1 MCFYVNIVYMKRRIR
16 PLLIILILLI
26 LGAGAYILF
35 FQGKPISEKA
45 NYVPYKSFAAAID
58 SSEIES
64 ATLET
69 GKITFVMEGNT
80 YVTENPD
87 SETLTERL
95 LASGASVT
103 DNTGFSVNA
112 VLDIVFDVVFF
123 GAVAL
128 GIYKLIQYSNRTF
141 KVVRSTGVKF
151 DDIAGMDN
159 LKKDMSFLVDVLKSP
174 KKYEGKM
181 RPVKGVILEGPPGN
195 GKTFFAKALASEADV
210 NFIATKGADF
220 QSALMSMSA
229 RKLKMLFNK
238 ARRHRPCIVFI
249 DEFDSIGERRNYAG
263 TGIDKENNRLI
274 TTMLNE
280 MDGFMPFGGLLVI
293 AATNSYASLDPA
305 LIRPG
310 RFDLKYTIGNPDP
323 KTRSE
328 LVTMYTKGK
337 TLSPELSTETLVAAF
352 DGQSCAAIETVLN
365 EAQAICQ
372 MNGKTEISIE
382 TMNEAA
388 RKTGIKLNIKSRK

>member
-1 MCFYVNIVYMKRRIR
+1 MKRRIR
-16 PLLIILILLI
+16 ALPIILILLI
-26 LGAGAYILF
+26 LGAGAYLLF
-35 FQGKPISEKA
+35 FQNRPLSEKA
-45 NYVPYKSFAAAID
+45 NYVPYKSFSAAVD

-69 GKITFVMEGNT
+69 DRISFVMQGRT

-87 SETLTERL
+87 SDTLAERL
-95 LASGASVT
+95 LSSGASVT
-103 DNTGFSVNA
+103 DNRNFSLNA
-112 VLDIVFDVVFF
+112 VLDILFDVIFF
-123 GAVAL
+123 GAVAF
-128 GIYKLIQYSNRTF
+128 GIYTLIQYSNRTF
-141 KVVRSTGVKF
+141 KVVRSTGVRFFF
-151 DDIAGMDN
+151 DFCDLLFLSD
-159 LKKDMSFLVDVLKSP
+159 LFFLVDVLKNP

-280 MDGFMPFGGLLVI
+280 MDGFVPFGGLLVI

-310 RFDLKYTIGNPDP
+310 RFDLKYTISNPDP
-323 KTRSE
+323 RTRAE
-328 LVTMYTKGK
+328 LVKMYTKGK
-337 TLSPELSTETLVAAF
+337 TLSAELSAEALVAAF
-352 DGQSCAAIETVLN
+352 DGASCAAIEAILN

-372 MNGKTEISIE
+372 MNGKAEIDTETLSD
-382 TMNEAA
+382 AA
-388 RKTGIKLNIKSRK
+388 RKTGVKLNIKTRK

>member
-1 MCFYVNIVYMKRRIR
+1 MKRRIR
-16 PLLIILILLI
+16 PLVIILLILI

-35 FQGKPISEKA
+35 LQNRSLSSRSD
-45 NYVPYKSFAAAID
+45 YVPYKSFSAAID
-58 SSEIES
+58 SKEVEK
-64 ATLET
+64 ATLE
-69 GKITFVMEGNT
+69 GDRISFVMEGKA
-80 YVTENPD
+80 YVTENPHSD
-87 SETLTERL
+87 TLTERL
-95 LASGASVT
+95 LSSGAAVD
-103 DNTGFSVNA
+103 DNSDFSVSS
-112 VLDIVFDVVFF
+112 VLDILFDVIFF
-123 GAVAL
+123 GAVAFGL
-128 GIYKLIQYSNRTF
+128 YKLLQYSNRTF
-141 KVVRSTGVKF
+141 KVVRSTGVRF

-159 LKKDMSFLVDVLKSP
+159 IKKDMAFLVDVLKNP
-174 KKYEGKM
+174 KKYEGRI

-195 GKTFFAKALASEADV
+195 GKTLFAKALANETDV

-280 MDGFMPFGGLLVI
+280 MDGFVPYSGLLVI

-310 RFDLKYTIGNPDP
+310 RFDLKYTIGNPDQ
-323 KTRSE
+323 KTRARLVEIYSKSKSLSAE
-328 LVTMYTKGK
+328 LTMDF
-337 TLSPELSTETLVAAF
+337 LVGAF
-352 DGQSCAAIETVLN
+352 EGQSCAAIEAVLN
-365 EAQAICQ
+365 EAQSICQ
-372 MNGKTEISIE
+372 MENSGEITTEILV
-382 TMNEAA
+382 AA
-388 RKTGIKLNIKSRK
+388 SQKTGTKLNIRNRK

>member
-1 MCFYVNIVYMKRRIR
+1 MESRKTLAALLLAAAALQPSPAVRGDSACGGNAADTSPVRVLVAPTSRRVPFYVEHNGSVISCDDVCKER
-16 PLLIILILLI
+16 PH
-26 LGAGAYILF
+26 G
-35 FQGKPISEKA
+35 
-45 NYVPYKSFAAAID
+45 V
-58 SSEIES
+58 
-64 ATLET
+64 
-69 GKITFVMEGNT
+69 
-80 YVTENPD
+80 
-87 SETLTERL
+87 R
-95 LASGASVT
+95 
-103 DNTGFSVNA
+103 
-112 VLDIVFDVVFF
+112 F
-123 GAVAL
+123 G
-128 GIYKLIQYSNRTF
+128 
-141 KVVRSTGVKF
+141 
-151 DDIAGMDN
+151 DIAGMDN
-159 LKKDMSFLVDVLKSP
+159 LKKDLFFLVDVLKNP
-174 KKYEGKM
+174 KKYEGRM

-195 GKTFFAKALASEADV
+195 GKTYFAKALASEADV

-280 MDGFMPFGGLLVI
+280 MDGFMPFGGMLVI

-323 KTRSE
+323 KTRAE
-328 LVTMYTKGK
+328 LVAMYTKGK
-337 TLSPELSTETLVAAF
+337 TLSAELSTEALVSAF
-352 DGQSCAAIETVLN
+352 DGASCAAIEAVLN

-372 MNGKTEISIE
+372 MTGKTEINAEILSD
-382 TMNEAA
+382 ASH
-388 RKTGIKLNIKSRK
+388 KTGVKLNIKTRK

>member
-1 MCFYVNIVYMKRRIR
+1 M
-16 PLLIILILLI
+16 PIILILLI
-26 LGAGAYILF
+26 LAAGAYIIF
-35 FQGKPISEKA
+35 FQGRPVSENA
-45 NYVPYKSFAAAID
+45 NYVPYKSFSAAID
-58 SSEIES
+58 SSEVQS
-64 ATLET
+64 ATLEA

-87 SETLTERL
+87 SGTLTERL

-103 DNTGFSVNA
+103 DKTDFSLNSA
-112 VLDIVFDVVFF
+112 MDILFDVIFF
-123 GAVAL
+123 GAVAF

-141 KVVRSTGVKF
+141 KVVRTTGVRF
-151 DDIAGMDN
+151 ENIAGMDS
-159 LKKDMSFLVDVLKSP
+159 LKKDMTFLVDVLKNP
-174 KKYEGKM
+174 KKYDGKM

-280 MDGFMPFGGLLVI
+280 MDGFVPFGGLLVI

-323 KTRSE
+323 KTRTE
-328 LVTMYTKGK
+328 LIQMYSKGK
-337 TLSPELSTETLVAAF
+337 TLSGELSTEVLVAAF
-352 DGQSCAAIETVLN
+352 DGASCAAIEAILN

-372 MNGKTEISIE
+372 MNGKTGINAE
-382 TMNEAA
+382 TLTEAA
-388 RKTGIKLNIKSRK
+388 RKTGIKLNIKTRK

>member
-1 MCFYVNIVYMKRRIR
+1 M
-16 PLLIILILLI
+16 PIILILLI
-26 LGAGAYILF
+26 LAAGAYIIF
-35 FQGKPISEKA
+35 FQGRPVSENE
-45 NYVPYKSFAAAID
+45 NYVPYKSFSAAID
-58 SSEIES
+58 SSEVQS
-64 ATLET
+64 ATLEA

-87 SETLTERL
+87 SGTLTERL

-103 DNTGFSVNA
+103 DKTDFSLNSA
-112 VLDIVFDVVFF
+112 MDILFDVIFF
-123 GAVAL
+123 GAVAF

-141 KVVRSTGVKF
+141 KVVRTTGVRF
-151 DDIAGMDN
+151 ENIAGMDS
-159 LKKDMSFLVDVLKSP
+159 LKKDMAFLVDVLKNP
-174 KKYEGKM
+174 KKYDGKM

-280 MDGFMPFGGLLVI
+280 MDGFLPFGGLLVI

-323 KTRSE
+323 KTRTE
-328 LVTMYTKGK
+328 LIQMYSKGK
-337 TLSPELSTETLVAAF
+337 TLSGELSTEVLVAAF
-352 DGQSCAAIETVLN
+352 DGASCAAIEAILN

-372 MNGKTEISIE
+372 MNGKTGINAE
-382 TMNEAA
+382 TLTEAA
-388 RKTGIKLNIKSRK
+388 RKTGIKLNIKTRK

>member
-1 MCFYVNIVYMKRRIR
+1 MKKHIR
-16 PLLIILILLI
+16 PLVIILLVLI
-26 LGAGAYILF
+26 LGAASYFLF
-35 FQGKPISEKA
+35 FRDRPLSAKQ
-45 NYVPYKSFAAAID
+45 NYVDYRSFSAAID
-58 SSEIES
+58 SSEVES
-64 ATLET
+64 AAIET
-69 GKITFVMEGNT
+69 DRITFTMEGAT
-80 YVTENPD
+80 YVTENPH

-95 LASGASVT
+95 LSSGASVT
-103 DNTGFSVNA
+103 DNSDISATY
-112 VLDIVFDVVFF
+112 VLDILFDVIFF
-123 GAVAL
+123 GAIAF
-128 GIYKLIQYSNRTF
+128 GIFKLLQYSNRTF
-141 KVVRSTGVKF
+141 KVVHSTGVSF
-151 DDIAGMDN
+151 EDIAGMDN
-159 LKKDMSFLVDVLKSP
+159 LKKDMAFLVDVLKNP
-174 KKYEGKM
+174 KKFEGRI

-195 GKTFFAKALASEADV
+195 GKTLFAKALAQETDV

-280 MDGFMPFGGLLVI
+280 MDGFVPYSGLLVI

-310 RFDLKYTIGNPDP
+310 RFDLKYTVGNPDYR
-323 KTRSE
+323 TRME
-328 LVTMYTKGK
+328 LIGIYTKGK
-337 TLSPELSTETLVAAF
+337 SLTSDLSADYLAGIL

-365 EAQAICQ
+365 EAQSICQ
-372 MNGKTEISIE
+372 MQNSSEITLEILSS
-382 TMNEAA
+382 AA
-388 RKTGIKLNIKSRK
+388 QKIGIKLNIKNRK

>member
-1 MCFYVNIVYMKRRIR
+1 M
-16 PLLIILILLI
+16 PIILILLI
-26 LGAGAYILF
+26 LAAGAYIIF
-35 FQGKPISEKA
+35 FQGRPVSENA
-45 NYVPYKSFAAAID
+45 NYVPYKSFSAAID
-58 SSEIES
+58 SSEVQS
-64 ATLET
+64 ATLEA

-87 SETLTERL
+87 SGTLTERL

-103 DNTGFSVNA
+103 DKTDFSLNSA
-112 VLDIVFDVVFF
+112 MDILFDVIFF
-123 GAVAL
+123 GAVAF

-141 KVVRSTGVKF
+141 KVVRTTGVRF
-151 DDIAGMDN
+151 ENIAGMDS
-159 LKKDMSFLVDVLKSP
+159 LKKDMAFLVDVLKNP
-174 KKYEGKM
+174 KKYDGKM

-280 MDGFMPFGGLLVI
+280 MDGFLPFGGLLVI

-323 KTRSE
+323 KTRTE
-328 LVTMYTKGK
+328 LIQMYSKGK
-337 TLSPELSTETLVAAF
+337 TLSGELSTEVLVAAF
-352 DGQSCAAIETVLN
+352 DGASCAAIEAILN

-372 MNGKTEISIE
+372 MNGKTGINAE
-382 TMNEAA
+382 TLTEAA
-388 RKTGIKLNIKSRK
+388 RKTGIKLNIKTRK

>member
-1 MCFYVNIVYMKRRIR
+1 MKRRIR
-16 PLLIILILLI
+16 PLPIILILLI
-26 LGAGAYILF
+26 LAAGAYIIF
-35 FQGKPISEKA
+35 FQGRPVSENE
-45 NYVPYKSFAAAID
+45 NYVPYKSFSAAID
-58 SSEIES
+58 SSEVQS
-64 ATLET
+64 ATLEA

-87 SETLTERL
+87 SGTLTERL

-103 DNTGFSVNA
+103 DKTDFSLNSA
-112 VLDIVFDVVFF
+112 MDILFDVIFF
-123 GAVAL
+123 GAVAF

-141 KVVRSTGVKF
+141 KVVRTTGVRF
-151 DDIAGMDN
+151 ENIAGMDS
-159 LKKDMSFLVDVLKSP
+159 LKKDMAFLVDVLKNP
-174 KKYEGKM
+174 KKYDGKM

-280 MDGFMPFGGLLVI
+280 MDGFVPFGGLLVI

-323 KTRSE
+323 KTRTE
-328 LVTMYTKGK
+328 LIQMYSKGK
-337 TLSPELSTETLVAAF
+337 TLSGELSTEVLVAAF
-352 DGQSCAAIETVLN
+352 DGASCAAIEAILN

-372 MNGKTEISIE
+372 MNGKTGINAE
-382 TMNEAA
+382 TLTEAA
-388 RKTGIKLNIKSRK
+388 RKTGIKLNIKTRK

>member
-1 MCFYVNIVYMKRRIR
+1 M
-16 PLLIILILLI
+16 PIILILLI
-26 LGAGAYILF
+26 LGAGAYLIF
-35 FQGKPISEKA
+35 FQNRPLSEKA
-45 NYVPYKSFAAAID
+45 NYVPYKSFSAAVD

-69 GKITFVMEGNT
+69 DRISFVMQGRT

-87 SETLTERL
+87 SDTLSERL
-95 LASGASVT
+95 LSSGASVT
-103 DNTGFSVNA
+103 DNRNFSLNA
-112 VLDIVFDVVFF
+112 VLDILFDVIFF
-123 GAVAL
+123 GAAAF

-151 DDIAGMDN
+151 ENIAGMDN
-159 LKKDMSFLVDVLKSP
+159 LKKDMAFLVDVLKNP
-174 KKYEGKM
+174 KKIDGKM

-280 MDGFMPFGGLLVI
+280 MDGFVPFGGLLVI

-323 KTRSE
+323 RTRAE
-328 LVTMYTKGK
+328 LVKMYTKGK
-337 TLSPELSTETLVAAF
+337 TLSAELSAEALVAAF
-352 DGQSCAAIETVLN
+352 DGASCAAIEAILN

-372 MNGKTEISIE
+372 MNGKAEIDTETLSD
-382 TMNEAA
+382 AA
-388 RKTGIKLNIKSRK
+388 RKTGVKLNIKTRK

>member
-1 MCFYVNIVYMKRRIR
+1 MKRRIR
-16 PLLIILILLI
+16 PLPIILILLI
-26 LGAGAYILF
+26 LAAGAYVIF
-35 FQGKPISEKA
+35 FQDRPVSENA
-45 NYVPYKSFAAAID
+45 NYVPYKSFSAAID
-58 SSEIES
+58 SSEVQS

-87 SETLTERL
+87 SGTLTERL

-103 DNTGFSVNA
+103 DKTDFSLNSA
-112 VLDIVFDVVFF
+112 MDLLFDVIFF
-123 GAVAL
+123 GAVAF
-128 GIYKLIQYSNRTF
+128 GIYKLIQYGNQTF
-141 KVVRSTGVKF
+141 KVVRSTGVRF
-151 DDIAGMDN
+151 ENIAGMDS
-159 LKKDMSFLVDVLKSP
+159 LKKDMAFLVDVLKNP
-174 KKYEGKM
+174 KKYDGKM

-195 GKTFFAKALASEADV
+195 GKTYFAKALASEADV

-280 MDGFMPFGGLLVI
+280 MDGFVPFGGLLVI

-323 KTRSE
+323 KTRAE

-337 TLSPELSTETLVAAF
+337 TLSPELSTEVLVTAF
-352 DGQSCAAIETVLN
+352 DGASCAAIEAILN

-372 MNGKTEISIE
+372 MSGKTEINAE
-382 TMNEAA
+382 TLTEAA
-388 RKTGIKLNIKSRK
+388 RKTGIKLNIKTRK

>member
-1 MCFYVNIVYMKRRIR
+1 MFFYVNIVYMKRRIR
-16 PLLIILILLI
+16 LLPIILILLI
-26 LGAGAYILF
+26 LAAAAYIIF
-35 FQGKPISEKA
+35 FQNRPLSEKA
-45 NYVPYKSFAAAID
+45 NYVPYKSFSAAVD
-58 SSEIES
+58 SSEVES

-69 GKITFVMEGNT
+69 NRITFVMQGNS

-87 SETLTERL
+87 SDTLTERL
-95 LASGASVT
+95 LSSGASVT
-103 DNTGFSVNA
+103 DNTDFSVNA
-112 VLDIVFDVVFF
+112 VLDILFDIIFF
-123 GAVAL
+123 GAVAF

-141 KVVRSTGVKF
+141 KVVHSTGVRF
-151 DDIAGMDN
+151 ENIAGMDN
-159 LKKDMSFLVDVLKSP
+159 LKMDLFFLVDVLKNP

-229 RKLKMLFNK
+229 RKLKMLFSK

-280 MDGFMPFGGLLVI
+280 MDGFLPFGGLLVI

-310 RFDLKYTIGNPDP
+310 RFDLKYTIGNPDQ
-323 KTRSE
+323 KTRAE
-328 LVTMYTKGK
+328 LVAMYTKGK
-337 TLSPELSTETLVAAF
+337 TLSSELSPEALVAAF
-352 DGQSCAAIETVLN
+352 DGASCAAIEAVLN

-372 MNGKTEISIE
+372 MTGKTEISAEILSD
-382 TMNEAA
+382 ASH
-388 RKTGIKLNIKSRK
+388 KTGVKLNIKTRK